1 MYKTN
6 YFSERKITTF
16 LLEVID
22 KPGLEPLLTDFK
34 QNKKQCNKYILFKYF
49 KEIMA
54 VDVLFTIS
62 YCEHLLPL

>member
-1 MYKTN
+1 MYKSN

-22 KPGLEPLLTDFK
+22 KPGLEPLLTYFK
-34 QNKKQCNKYILFKYF
+34 QNNVTNTFYL

>member
-34 QNKKQCNKYILFKYF
+34 QNKKQCNKYILFKRNNGSGCF
-49 KEIMA
+49 INN
-54 VDVLFTIS
+54 
-62 YCEHLLPL
+62 